1 MHALMNIR
9 LLLMIRLLLLQ
20 NGERQTKVGALMDL
34 SKMLLSENKIFSVES
49 VRFFPEFRSPFSFS
63 VCQSLFPGV
72 SASVCGSVP
81 SDIIIIIFLQPLQ
94 RQSSRMSRN

>member
-1 MHALMNIR
+1 MHALMKIR

-34 SKMLLSENKIFSVES
+34 SKMLISENKIFSVES
-49 VRFFPEFRSPFSFS
+49 VRFFPEFRSPFSVSAS

-72 SASVCGSVP
+72 SATVCGSVP
-81 SDIIIIIFLQPLQ
+81 SDIIIIIFLQP
-94 RQSSRMSRN
+94 

>member
-1 MHALMNIR
+1 MHALMKIR

-20 NGERQTKVGALMDL
+20 NGERQTKDLMDL
-34 SKMLLSENKIFSVES
+34 SKMLISENEIFSVES
-49 VRFFPEFRSPFSFS
+49 VRFFPEFRSPFSVSAS

-81 SDIIIIIFLQPLQ
+81 SDIIIIIFLQP
-94 RQSSRMSRN
+94 